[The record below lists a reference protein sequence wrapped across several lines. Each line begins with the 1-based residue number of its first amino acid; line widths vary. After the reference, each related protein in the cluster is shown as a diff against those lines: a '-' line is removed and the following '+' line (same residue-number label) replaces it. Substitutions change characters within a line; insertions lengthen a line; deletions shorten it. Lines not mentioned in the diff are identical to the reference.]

1 MDAFTIVRP
10 EHLNHRG
17 SLFGGQL
24 LLWVDEYSWIAAA
37 RELRNRYLVT
47 RGMDSIDF
55 KIPVPKGSILRF
67 HVQLARTGKT
77 SVTYRTEVFSD
88 DLNGKEETLVF
99 STHITFV
106 SVDKRG
112 QKQELSFSE
121 DKRE

>member
-1 MDAFTIVRP
+1 MDTFTIVRP

-24 LLWVDEYSWIAAA
+24 LMWVDEFSWIAAA
-37 RELRNRYLVT
+37 KEFRCRYLVT

-55 KIPVPKGSILRF
+55 KTSVPNGSILRF
-67 HVQLARTGKT
+67 NILLARRGKT

-88 DLNGKEETLVF
+88 ELEGKDETPVF

-106 SVDKRG
+106 SVDERG
-112 QKQELSFSE
+112 RKKELSPIKE
-121 DKRE
+121 THE

>member
-1 MDAFTIVRP
+1 MDTFTIVRP

-37 RELRNRYLVT
+37 REFRNRYLVT

-55 KIPVPKGSILRF
+55 KIPVPNGSILRF
-67 HVQLARTGKT
+67 HIQLARRGKT
-77 SVTYRTEVFSD
+77 SVTYRTEVFAD
-88 DLNGKEETLVF
+88 DLIGKEETLVF

-106 SVDKRG
+106 SVDEKG
-112 QKQELSFSE
+112 QKKEITLGE
-121 DKRE
+121 VKDE